1 MRIQV
6 TSRARDPKKT
16 LALPECCGDECDA
29 QSRDIRALLPECERT
44 SLARVVVDLNCV
56 SCHVCGANTK
66 TLHFALPHTAA
77 AVVPQVLFGL
87 GVPRPARR
95 PNLFCLPSCDRP

>member
-29 QSRDIRALLPECERT
+29 QSRDIRALLPECDAHRSRASSST
-44 SLARVVVDLNCV
+44 VNCV
-56 SCHVCGANTK
+56 TCAVCANTK

-77 AVVPQVLFGL
+77 AVVPHGFIWS
-87 GVPRPARR
+87 RR
-95 PNLFCLPSCDRP
+95 SETRETAESFLLAVV